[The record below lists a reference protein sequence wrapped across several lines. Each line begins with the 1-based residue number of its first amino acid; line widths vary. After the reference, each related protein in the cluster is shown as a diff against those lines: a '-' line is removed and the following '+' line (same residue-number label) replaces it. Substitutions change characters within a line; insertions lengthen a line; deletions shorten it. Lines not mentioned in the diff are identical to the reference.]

1 MAININ
7 RTAIDT
13 CIWSIKRYMMKKY
26 GCDSANALFAP
37 LEWYVT
43 TDRASLDFLRWLLS
57 AKTFVIARS
66 LARGGSYDD
75 AISRLMAKVG

>member
-1 MAININ
+1 MSH
-7 RTAIDT
+7 TAIDNKL
-13 CIWSIKRYMMKKY
+13 WDVKLYMMKKY

-57 AKTFVIARS
+57 AKTFVIARA
-66 LARGGSYDD
+66 LAKGGSYDD